1 MVWSPFSSGQHCG
14 DRGRGHGPSLVRR
27 AMVTLMAEAQ
37 GDPDRGHHTAAL
49 LPPQAS
55 SGLGSLPSSPFL
67 PCWLLPGE
75 SVRSSPYFHPRGS
88 PSLSHH
94 IPCTSS
100 RPGLGGAGEGALPS
114 AANPPGA
121 GLWAI
126 PPQPVQQLLSH
137 GPHLAPSVHAQPS
150 PAPKAD
156 SRALPRSRCSR
167 VRGCPHC
174 RLLGVVE
181 QGTCQSWG
189 LSGQGGPMLLLWPRD
204 STS

>member
-1 MVWSPFSSGQHCG
+1 
-14 DRGRGHGPSLVRR
+14 
-27 AMVTLMAEAQ
+27 MVTLMAEAQ

-100 RPGLGGAGEGALPS
+100 RPGLGGAGEGPFLQQQTLLVQGCGPS
-114 AANPPGA
+114 HRS
-121 GLWAI
+121 
-126 PPQPVQQLLSH
+126 LS
-137 GPHLAPSVHAQPS
+137 SS
-150 PAPKAD
+150 
-156 SRALPRSRCSR
+156 C
-167 VRGCPHC
+167 
-174 RLLGVVE
+174 
-181 QGTCQSWG
+181 
-189 LSGQGGPMLLLWPRD
+189 
-204 STS
+204 